1 MRTVRC
7 IALPALAAMFVLAS
21 ACSSDSD
28 GSGLA
33 TLAGVTTTVADAAL
47 TASAD
52 DGPAAAVVATE
63 TTETAPA
70 DDEADAGASQSADT
84 GTDAADDASD
94 GDAPADDDLT
104 DEEVLLEFAA
114 CMRDNGIEFPDPI
127 VEADGT
133 VTFGLRP
140 GRGGAGQN
148 ASDLQAIGRDP
159 DLPAAQDACS
169 PIIEGLA
176 LGPGGQSFD
185 TAQVEIEDMLL
196 EFAQCMR
203 DNGVDIG
210 DPDLS
215 AVGPGSGGGSPFG
228 ELDFDDA
235 DVSAAFEIC
244 NEQLPFGRQRRPG
257 ARP

>member
-33 TLAGVTTTVADAAL
+33 TLAGVTTTAPDATL

-70 DDEADAGASQSADT
+70 DDETDAGASQSADT
-84 GTDAADDASD
+84 D

-114 CMRDNGIEFPDPI
+114 CMRDNGVEFPDPI

-159 DLPAAQDACS
+159 DLPAAREACS
-169 PIIEGLA
+169 PIVEGLA

-185 TAQVEIEDMLL
+185 EAQVEIEDMLL

-228 ELDFDDA
+228 ELDFNDA
-235 DVSAAFEIC
+235 DVSAAFEVC
-244 NEQLPFGRQRRPG
+244 NEQLPFGRQGRPR